1 MKTIWKL
8 QDAKAQFSK
17 LVEDALKIGP
27 QYVTRRGTQ
36 TVVVVSVNDY
46 EELIS
51 CKPFFKDFLLG
62 CPKMDD
68 DFEIERQKDFPRSID
83 L

>member
-17 LVEDALKIGP
+17 LVKDALNTGP
-27 QYVTRRGTQ
+27 QYVTRRGAK

-46 EELIS
+46 EELLS
-51 CKPFFKDFLLG
+51 SKPSFKDFLLG

>member
-8 QDAKAQFSK
+8 QDAKARFSK
-17 LVEDALKIGP
+17 IVADALKKGP
-27 QYVTRRGTQ
+27 QYVTRRGEK

-46 EELIS
+46 EDLIS
-51 CKPFFKDFLLG
+51 SKPSFKDFLLG
-62 CPKMDD
+62 CPKIDG
-68 DFEIERQKDFPRSID
+68 DFEIERQKDSPRSID